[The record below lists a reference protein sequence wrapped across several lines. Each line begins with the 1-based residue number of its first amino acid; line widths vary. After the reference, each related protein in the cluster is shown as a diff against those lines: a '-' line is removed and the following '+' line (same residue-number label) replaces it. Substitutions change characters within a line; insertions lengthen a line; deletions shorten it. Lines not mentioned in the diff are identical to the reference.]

1 MEQQE
6 AFAGIILQLI
16 HYPFVLLNF
25 KYDGYTCLGR
35 RMSLFFGTK
44 YGMMG
49 HHVDNSQVFLRKKF
63 LIVSF

>member
-1 MEQQE
+1 MEQQG

-25 KYDGYTCLGR
+25 KYGYTCLGR
-35 RMSLFFGTK
+35 RMSLLVGTK

-49 HHVDNSQVFLRKKF
+49 HHVDNSQVFL
-63 LIVSF
+63 